1 MNVTIGS
8 SRRCRPARADT
19 LRRMKL
25 VPRYDGPVVI
35 SIAGRPDDVLAAVTR
50 QRRRL
55 EATLATLDDD
65 EWSAASRCDAWT
77 VQDVIA
83 HVVGVNGFWH
93 ASVTAGL
100 AGTPTRILTGFDPAA
115 TPLLMVGSMRA
126 LTPAEVLDQ
135 FVSSNDA
142 FLDAIAEL
150 DESAWSILAEAP
162 AGHVPIRLLAHHAL
176 WDCWIHERDVVLPLG
191 LTPPVEPDEIA
202 ACLRFATA
210 LSPAFAISAGRAPK
224 GVFTVDASEPEV
236 CFTLEVGES
245 ASVREGVGPT
255 GAPCLRGNSVELV
268 EALSL
273 RVPLPDSTP
282 IEWRHLLEG
291 LATVFDTAIEYT

>member
-1 MNVTIGS
+1 
-8 SRRCRPARADT
+8 
-19 LRRMKL
+19 MKL

-65 EWSAASRCDAWT
+65 EWSAASRCEAWT

-83 HVVGVNGFWH
+83 HVVGVNEFWH

-115 TPLLMVGSMRA
+115 TPPLMVDSMRA

-135 FVSSNDA
+135 FASSNDA
-142 FLDAIAEL
+142 FLDVIADL
-150 DESAWSILAEAP
+150 DEVAWSILAEAP
-162 AGHVPIRLLAHHAL
+162 AGHLPIRLLAHHAL
-176 WDCWIHERDVVLPLG
+176 WDCWVHERDVVLPLG
-191 LTPPVEPDEIA
+191 LTPPVEPDEVA

-210 LSPAFAISAGRAPK
+210 LSPAFAISAVNAPK
-224 GVFTVDASEPEV
+224 GAFTVEATEPEV
-236 CFTLEVGES
+236 ALTLEVGES
-245 ASVREGVGPT
+245 VSVHEGAEPT
-255 GAPCLRGNSVELV
+255 EAPCLRGNAVELV

-273 RVPLPDSTP
+273 RVPLPASTP
-282 IEWRHLLEG
+282 IEWQRLLGG
-291 LATVFDTAIEYT
+291 LATVFDAEGDYT